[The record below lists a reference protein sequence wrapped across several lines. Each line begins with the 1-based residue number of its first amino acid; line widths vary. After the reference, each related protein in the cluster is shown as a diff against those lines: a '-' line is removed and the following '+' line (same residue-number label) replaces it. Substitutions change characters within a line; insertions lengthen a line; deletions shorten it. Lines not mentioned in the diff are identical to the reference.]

1 MNNFRWSSPNIFFE
15 DDCDFPRKEK
25 GDQNVI
31 YAFVAIVSSPGGG
44 GNNLVGLVV
53 VPKKPGLLSAAVVL
67 LSGAQ

>member
-44 GNNLVGLVV
+44 NNLVGLVV

-67 LSGAQ
+67 LSGTQ